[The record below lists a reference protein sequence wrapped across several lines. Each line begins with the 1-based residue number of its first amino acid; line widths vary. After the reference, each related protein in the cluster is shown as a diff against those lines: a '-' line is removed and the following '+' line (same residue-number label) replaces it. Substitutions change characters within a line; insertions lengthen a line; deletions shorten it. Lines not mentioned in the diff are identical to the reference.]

1 MAFRWFAVS
10 FVVSFFEAVAISLC
24 LAGNLLEWTLI
35 DHSTL
40 LRRVLGRPV
49 YLPWLH
55 QSNCSSW

>member
-35 DHSTL
+35 TL
-40 LRRVLGRPV
+40 PCLGA
-49 YLPWLH
+49 YLAGLFTLVA
-55 QSNCSSW
+55 